1 MEYDEVIDHTINNID
16 IGGGNTLS
24 VTLDHLPDPPAIGL
38 EVKCSYI
45 TLLKLMFIQE
55 EKWYGEGF
63 GIMVQ
68 YIEMRQG
75 CL

>member
-1 MEYDEVIDHTINNID
+1 MEYNEVIDHTINNID

-45 TLLKLMFIQE
+45 TLL
-55 EKWYGEGF
+55 
-63 GIMVQ
+63 
-68 YIEMRQG
+68 
-75 CL
+75 

>member
-1 MEYDEVIDHTINNID
+1 MDHWFCAAGVRAILSEGGEVEYDEVIDHTINNID

-45 TLLKLMFIQE
+45 TLL
-55 EKWYGEGF
+55 
-63 GIMVQ
+63 
-68 YIEMRQG
+68 
-75 CL
+75 